1 MNLRIIYNVYRCV
14 YVVLV
19 VGSGVLITV
28 KYGNLQN
35 VPYTKR
41 KYLLLWSN
49 ARDRMAGDSSFE
61 NKKLDFK
68 EDLLPEI
75 HPESVR
81 VRMIANRIFDALKR
95 DLSKKNMWRDDLGKS
110 RKKANQRQS
119 HQPCTSHLDGLNWDI
134 LVVNDNTIANAYSY
148 PNGKVMVF
156 TGLLE
161 LLTSDDLAT
170 LIAHEVLD

>member
-1 MNLRIIYNVYRCV
+1 
-14 YVVLV
+14 VLV

-41 KYLLLWSN
+41 KHLLLWSN
-49 ARDRMAGDSSFE
+49 GQDRMAGDSWFE
-61 NKKLDFK
+61 NRKFDFK

-81 VRMIANRIFDALKR
+81 VRIIAYHIFDALKR
-95 DLSKKNMWRDDLGKS
+95 ELSKKNMRSDDLGKS
-110 RKKANQRQS
+110 RKKVNQRQS
-119 HQPCTSHLDGLNWDI
+119 HQACTSHLDGLNWDI
-134 LVVNDNTIANAYSY
+134 LVVNDNTIANAYSF

-161 LLTSDDLAT
+161 HLTSDEIAV